1 LAIFQRMV
9 DWIYEQFVTKVA
21 DARKLDRK
29 AVEEIGQG
37 RVWSGSEAVKLGLVD
52 EIGGFDVALRY
63 AAQKAGLGENPTVS
77 EYPRKKE
84 LAEAIADLLQKVP
97 PLDLREH
104 SLVGQVADRFAREL
118 ATLRAF
124 NDPRGLY
131 ARLPV
136 EIFVQ

>member
-1 LAIFQRMV
+1 MA
-9 DWIYEQFVTKVA
+9 E
-21 DARKLDRK
+21 ARKLDRQV
-29 AVEEIGQG
+29 VEEIGQG
-37 RVWSGSEAVKLGLVD
+37 RVWSGREAVKLGLVD
-52 EIGGFDVALRY
+52 AIGGLDVALRY
-63 AAQKAGLGENPTVS
+63 AAQQAVLGENPTVS

-84 LAEAIADLLQKVP
+84 LAEAIAELLQKAP

-104 SLVGQVADRFAREL
+104 SIAGQVAGRFAREL